1 MEAQLLEFSRS
12 MGIYGFLNSPWGW
25 PVIESLHFIGLSL
38 LLGTVGLFDLRL
50 LGFGKNIPLAA
61 LHKLVPFGVL
71 GFFLNVITGIMFV
84 TTVPDQYIY
93 NPAVQSKLIFM
104 AFAGVNMLLFYQLS
118 YRQVSGDNPGDS
130 ALNKARVFAL
140 VSLVC
145 WLGVITC
152 GRLITFYRPPYY
164 WCFWCA

>member
-12 MGIYGFLNSPWGW
+12 VGIYGFLNSPWGW

-50 LGFGKNIPLAA
+50 LGFGKNISLTA
-61 LHKLVPFGVL
+61 LHKLVPFGVA

-104 AFAGVNMLLFYQLS
+104 AFAGLNMLLFYQLS
-118 YRQVSGDNPGDS
+118 YRQVIGDNPDNA

-164 WCFWCA
+164 WCFWCG